1 MIKVTTRYLA
11 SHFVPP
17 FLLGCLFFVSFLIT
31 YYMFRM
37 INLLVSKEVEILNTA
52 ILIFNLSVS
61 FLPLA
66 VPLSAFFATIYTL
79 NKFSDD
85 SEIIAMRSFGITRF
99 QIYKP
104 FLILSLIVGV
114 GIFGMYR
121 TLIPRANG
129 DFKNTVIRL
138 TSSGVLNSIKPG
150 QFFTDIPGVTL
161 FADEVSNDGN
171 SFKNVYIYF
180 KNQSSNTEKII
191 MANRGALIKI
201 APDEWSGPVVRL
213 NLLDGNIV
221 NWDKK
226 RNQMEKILFR
236 EYDFPVMSN
245 NVEISGADKDSMKTN
260 LELSE
265 VIKNKEMLL
274 ANAQNAEDKKSAQI
288 SLNKSKLEFY
298 SRYLIIFQIA
308 LFIFVGF
315 TLGIKKRRGPVSNN
329 TAFGLLVV
337 IGYYA
342 LYFGAI
348 SLANKAKIAPEG
360 AILIPLLILFL
371 SGLIFYR
378 KLDWAN

>member
-37 INLLVSKEVEILNTA
+37 INMLVSKDVELLSTLV
-52 ILIFNLSVS
+52 LIFNLSVS

-79 NKFSDD
+79 NRFSED
-85 SEIIAMRSFGITRF
+85 SEIIAMRSFGLTRF
-99 QIYKP
+99 QLYKP
-104 FLILSLIVGV
+104 FLILSIIVGLGV
-114 GIFGMYR
+114 FGMYR

-138 TSSGVLNSIKPG
+138 TSSGALNSIKPG

-161 FADEVSNDGN
+161 FADEVSDDGN
-171 SFKNVYIYF
+171 SFKNVYIYL
-180 KNQSSNTEKII
+180 KNQNSNSEKII
-191 MANRGALIKI
+191 MAKNGALIKI
-201 APDEWSGPVVRL
+201 APDEWTGPIVRL

-221 NWDKK
+221 NWDKA
-226 RNQMEKILFR
+226 RNQMEKILFK

-245 NVEISGADKDSMKTN
+245 QVGITGADKDSMKTN
-260 LELSE
+260 LELMD
-265 VIKNKEMLL
+265 VIKEKKTAV
-274 ANAQNAEDKKSAQI
+274 ANAETADNKKSALI
-288 SLNKSKLEFY
+288 SLNKTKLEFY
-298 SRYLIIFQIA
+298 SRYLIVFQVM

-342 LYFGAI
+342 IYFGAI
-348 SLANKAKIAPEG
+348 SMSNKAKIAPEG
-360 AILIPLLILFL
+360 AILLPLIILFL
-371 SGLIFYR
+371 SGLFFYR
-378 KLDWAN
+378 KLDWAS